1 MPFISAEKLTL
12 HYPVLASKRSRMSG
26 SGGRVKTHADGRR
39 KSIIALKNVSFD
51 IKAGQRVGIIGRN
64 GSGKSTLLRVL
75 GGIYEPTAGA
85 LSMEGRISALFNISL
100 GLRGESTGREN
111 ITLRGLVK
119 GLSYKEI
126 AEKAEEIIAF
136 AELEN
141 FIDMP
146 LRTYSSG
153 MAMRL
158 SFAIATAFSPEILLL
173 DEWIGAGDAEFREKA
188 QKRMHSLVSQSGIT
202 VIASHNRDLL
212 RAVCDY
218 GLWLDQGVMRAF
230 RPIDEV
236 YDLYDAANAKN

>member
-1 MPFISAEKLTL
+1 MPFITAENLTL
-12 HYPVLASKRSRMSG
+12 HYPVLGSKRSKMSG
-26 SGGRVKTHADGRR
+26 NGGRVKTLAGGRR

-51 IKAGQRVGIIGRN
+51 IQSGQRVGIIGRN

-75 GGIYEPTAGA
+75 GGIYEPTAGS
-85 LSMEGRISALFNISL
+85 LQMEGRISSLFNINL

-111 ITLRGLVK
+111 ITLRGLIK
-119 GLSYKEI
+119 GLSYDEI
-126 AEKAEEIIAF
+126 AEKADEIIAF

-158 SFAIATAFSPEILLL
+158 AFAIATAFSPEILLL
-173 DEWIGAGDAEFREKA
+173 DEWIGAGDVEFREKA
-188 QKRMHSLVSQSGIT
+188 QERMHSLVSQSGIT
-202 VIASHNRDLL
+202 VIASHNRALL

-218 GLWLDQGVMRAF
+218 GLWLDRGVMRAF

-236 YDLYDAANAKN
+236 YELYDAAKAKN